1 MAING
6 ADYPVQGDKKEWDQ
20 RGKKMLRDFPIMGS
34 SMAYGEYA
42 LQEWPWPSTAKR
54 EKVKIEGAQPILL
67 VGNTGD
73 PATPYEMARSVH
85 KQIPNSRLLT
95 WKSYSHTAYGL
106 GSDCVQDTVDKYLV
120 SGVLPDSDVTCND

>member
-1 MAING
+1 
-6 ADYPVQGDKKEWDQ
+6 
-20 RGKKMLRDFPIMGS
+20 
-34 SMAYGEYA
+34 MAYGEYA
-42 LQEWPWPSTAKR
+42 LQEWPWPSAAKR